1 MRTPVENWREGTR
14 TGHTHEP
21 GDVTVQLD
29 GLGRQLSELPVE
41 PAPPDPSDGPVFV
54 DESGRRSKTYRRVGW
69 VLAAVSAVYAVTLV
83 VAVLGGNSSAPWLPL
98 SGQDKKHAEEVEVRP
113 APSGDV
119 VSESPGATPGAPA
132 SSASGSAA
140 ALASGGASASGSAA
154 PAASAP
160 ASAAGK
166 PTKGASTSSAPV
178 PGAPVSEQPSGEPSP
193 SVTTEPPVEESPPAS
208 PDPSESPV
216 QPQEG
221 TQ

>member
-1 MRTPVENWREGTR
+1 MCEHLWKIGAKVPEPGTR
-14 TGHTHEP
+14 MSRATSPSNWTVWGVSSPNYLSNPLLRTLRTGRSSSTRAA
-21 GDVTVQLD
+21 GC
-29 GLGRQLSELPVE
+29 
-41 PAPPDPSDGPVFV
+41 
-54 DESGRRSKTYRRVGW
+54 SKTYRRVGW

-160 ASAAGK
+160 ASAVSK

-193 SVTTEPPVEESPPAS
+193 SVTTEPPVEESP
-208 PDPSESPV
+208 
-216 QPQEG
+216 
-221 TQ
+221 